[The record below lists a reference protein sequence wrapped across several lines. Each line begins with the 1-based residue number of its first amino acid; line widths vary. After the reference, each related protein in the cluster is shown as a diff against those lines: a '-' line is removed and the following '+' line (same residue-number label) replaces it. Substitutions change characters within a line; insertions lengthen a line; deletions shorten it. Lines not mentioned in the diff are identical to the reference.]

1 MPETLFVP
9 PDRYEFRRPVAL
21 ACRATKV
28 AGCDDE
34 EAAFERGLAPVALP
48 ISCIRSW

>member
-9 PDRYEFRRPVAL
+9 PNRYKLRRQVVL
-21 ACRATKV
+21 ACRAAKV
-28 AGCDDE
+28 AGCDE

-48 ISCIRSW
+48 ISCIRSC